1 MNNRKVNLGIVIS
14 IFGGVLILLTAYLLI
29 DLHIIDFG
37 KEDKPED
44 NSVIID
50 DNPPIGPSIT
60 NETVSPVISEENE
73 TSQIVE
79 PTPQPE
85 PEPTPTPQPETQ
97 QQTTPTQN
105 EDNSDKGT
113 VSFDQSKYECFVGDE
128 IDTVISASYVQ
139 SLNTQS
145 HVKTYTSS
153 NTKIATISKHP
164 TISVRCIG
172 CVAVSI
178 KCVAEGKTTLKATS
192 DTGATASANITVKKI
207 PAGSINFSKSSYECN
222 LGEKFTTDITV
233 YSNSSYNKPD
243 GLKSYKSNDTS
254 IVALEASNTQ
264 PRCIGC
270 MSVDVKCLK
279 IGTTTITATTNFG
292 GSVTANV
299 KVKQDLGKINFEK
312 SSYTCTE
319 GDTIETSVSA
329 TTSNNNEAGSP
340 NYIQSLPFPSSF
352 SSGDNSV
359 ATLTEDLANGKGGG
373 TSKALAIKCLK
384 AGKTTLSAVSSTGA
398 TVSVPITVKEK
409 PSTIT
414 FNPSSISCTAGKTT
428 SVQISYSPDISYEA
442 TTENTQISTITKS
455 PIQLNTSNTISFDVK
470 CIKAGSTKL
479 KFKLSNGFEKS
490 LNITVK

>member
-37 KEDKPED
+37 KEDKPEE
-44 NSVIID
+44 NAVIID
-50 DNPPIGPSIT
+50 DNPPIGPSVT
-60 NETVSPVISEENE
+60 NETVNPIISEENE

-79 PTPQPE
+79 PMPTPE
-85 PEPTPTPQPETQ
+85 PEPQ
-97 QQTTPTQN
+97 QQTIPTQS
-105 EDNSDKGT
+105 EDNTDKGT
-113 VSFDQSKYECFVGDE
+113 ISFDQNKYECFVGDE
-128 IDTVISASYVQ
+128 IDTVISASFVQ
-139 SLNTQS
+139 SINAQS

-153 NTKIATISKHP
+153 NTKIATIKKHP

-192 DTGATASANITVKKI
+192 DTGATASANITVKKV
-207 PAGSINFSKSSYECN
+207 PAGSINFSKSSYECS

-254 IVALEASNTQ
+254 IVALEASNSQ

-270 MSVDVKCLK
+270 MSIDVKCLK

-292 GSVTANV
+292 GSVTASV

-319 GDTIETSVSA
+319 GDTIETSA
-329 TTSNNNEAGSP
+329 YAETSNNNEAGSP
-340 NYIQSLPFPSSF
+340 NYIQNLPFPSSII
-352 SSGDNSV
+352 SNDTSI
-359 ATLTEDLANGKGGG
+359 ATLTEALINGKGGG
-373 TSKALAIKCLK
+373 SSKTFAIKCLK

-409 PSTIT
+409 PSTVT

-428 SVQISYSPDISYEA
+428 NVQISYSPDISYEF
-442 TTENTQISTITKS
+442 TSENTQIATTNKS
-455 PIQLNTSNTISFDVK
+455 AIQLNASGTVSFDVK
-470 CIKAGSTKL
+470 CVKAGSTKL
-479 KFKLSNGFEKS
+479 KFKLSNGFEKT
-490 LNITVK
+490 LNVTVK